1 MSVVSLNNKQVYGNI
16 MFKCLSNI
24 CHLVNSHTCTLSKK
38 GLCSAFKTTLQW
50 GLGFTY
56 CFMHSQLLWSYSKEP
71 WIHFCFRAFGSETGI
86 YHLII
91 PVCVGINSNQHLL
104 HKWLWFQS
112 GAHDICHRCNFNQSF
127 SRKTT
132 LYKLTACLEKIIII
146 KWA

>member
-1 MSVVSLNNKQVYGNI
+1 MHDKLKSLLSVVILHNKQVYGNI

-91 PVCVGINSNQHLL
+91 PVCVGIYSNQHLL
-104 HKWLWFQS
+104 HKWL
-112 GAHDICHRCNFNQSF
+112 
-127 SRKTT
+127 T
-132 LYKLTACLEKIIII
+132 LQYCDSIAVLVTFVIDATLIRVSLEKPHCIS
-146 KWA
+146 